1 MRKTKRPILRSFK
14 IKSREN
20 LIFSKKEKNK
30 GKNVSI
36 KDEEGKKG
44 SQPQEPVSAIGTE
57 GKSGRKDKDK
67 TKDSTNPMNSYKNEL
82 EKIQDYDAG
91 FKSIFEA
98 TQIDDI
104 DTLIKEFQKAEC
116 NNYSL
121 LTYAETLSSEIK
133 ELDDEIKVVE
143 SEIAKYS
150 EDGEEM
156 GNNRDK
162 QFKRINDELEKTEK
176 ETKEYERQYQET
188 VKTINQLKIG
198 IKSIFDRIG

>member
-1 MRKTKRPILRSFK
+1 M
-14 IKSREN
+14 
-20 LIFSKKEKNK
+20 FSKKEKPR

-36 KDEEGKKG
+36 KNEEMKRGT
-44 SQPQEPVSAIGTE
+44 QTQEPVSAIGTD
-57 GKSGRKDKDK
+57 GKSGRKDKV
-67 TKDSTNPMNSYKNEL
+67 KDSANPMNTYKNEL

-98 TQIDDI
+98 TQINDI
-104 DTLIKEFQKAEC
+104 DTLIEEFQKAEN

-121 LTYAETLSSEIK
+121 LTYAESLSSEIK
-133 ELDDEIKVVE
+133 ELDDEIKSVE
-143 SEIAKYS
+143 NEIAKYS
-150 EDGEEM
+150 EDGEELE
-156 GNNRDK
+156 NNRDK